1 MPLTGKIL
9 VVEDDAT
16 IGEHIRNSLVQ
27 AGYAVDLTSDGRD
40 GLYLATDRAYGAI
53 VMDRMLPGM
62 DGIAVVKALRAAGV
76 RTPVLL
82 LSALSALDDRVTGL
96 RAGGDDYLTKPFA
109 MVELQARMEALL
121 RRHTTPTEESEPTTL
136 RYADLEMD
144 LLGRRARRAGVT
156 LDLQQREFKL
166 LEYLLRHKEQVVTR
180 TMLLEG
186 VWDHH
191 FEPQTNVIDVHISRL
206 RSKVDRNAAVP
217 LIHTVRGAG
226 YKLSVIP

>member
-1 MPLTGKIL
+1 MRLTGKIL
-9 VVEDDAT
+9 VVEDEAT
-16 IGEHIRNSLVQ
+16 IGDHIRNSLAQ
-27 AGYAVDLTSDGRD
+27 AGYTVDLTADGRE
-40 GLYLATDRAYGAI
+40 GLYLATDRAYDAI

-62 DGIAVVKALRAAGV
+62 DGVTVVKALRAAGV

-109 MVELQARMEALL
+109 MIELQARLEALL
-121 RRHTTPTEESEPTTL
+121 RRRETPNADPGATML
-136 RYADLEMD
+136 RYADLELD
-144 LLGRRARRAGVT
+144 LLARRARRNGVT

-186 VWDHH
+186 VWEHH

-206 RSKVDRNAAVP
+206 RNKVDRGQSVP

-226 YKLSVIP
+226 YKLSAQP